1 MKIGYLLGVFPKYSE
16 IFIIRQIESVLMEGN
31 DVVII
36 STREV
41 DFKKVKEYSPYIF
54 KMYGRSKIS
63 FLELDIEK
71 TKTAK
76 RVFFN
81 IISFVRLIQAGV
93 SIKNSV
99 RALNLAELDL
109 KDIDILHVQFLSLA
123 PIATLVNE
131 RILKIASIRGKD
143 ITSKKAISKGEMRL
157 IKDNYSFF
165 LPVSE
170 SLKRAAIDK
179 GISRQRL
186 KVIYSSLDVK
196 ALPFSTR
203 SRKQGVT
210 RFAQVGRMVEKKG
223 FELSIDLVG
232 FFKKQNTEINLTIV
246 GDGERIHRLKR
257 KTKNLEIE
265 DSVSF
270 IGEKPNSEVIDVL
283 NKSDFLLVPSLTA
296 SDGDS
301 EGIPNVAKEAMALG
315 CVVIISDHSGNA
327 ELIDSTQGF
336 VFKEANFND
345 FVRVALHAVN
355 SSEEKLNLIR
365 RNARRKVERYFDHNS
380 VTPRL
385 LNTYNSLLA
394 SQDKKLK

>member
-41 DFKKVKEYSPYIF
+41 DFKKVKEYSPYNI

-270 IGEKPNSEVIDVL
+270 I
-283 NKSDFLLVPSLTA
+283 
-296 SDGDS
+296 
-301 EGIPNVAKEAMALG
+301 
-315 CVVIISDHSGNA
+315 
-327 ELIDSTQGF
+327 
-336 VFKEANFND
+336 
-345 FVRVALHAVN
+345 
-355 SSEEKLNLIR
+355 
-365 RNARRKVERYFDHNS
+365 
-380 VTPRL
+380 
-385 LNTYNSLLA
+385 
-394 SQDKKLK
+394 

>member
-1 MKIGYLLGVFPKYSE
+1 
-16 IFIIRQIESVLMEGN
+16 
-31 DVVII
+31 
-36 STREV
+36 
-41 DFKKVKEYSPYIF
+41 
-54 KMYGRSKIS
+54 
-63 FLELDIEK
+63 
-71 TKTAK
+71 
-76 RVFFN
+76 
-81 IISFVRLIQAGV
+81 GV

-315 CVVIISDHSGNA
+315 CVVII
-327 ELIDSTQGF
+327 
-336 VFKEANFND
+336 
-345 FVRVALHAVN
+345 
-355 SSEEKLNLIR
+355 
-365 RNARRKVERYFDHNS
+365 
-380 VTPRL
+380 
-385 LNTYNSLLA
+385 
-394 SQDKKLK
+394 